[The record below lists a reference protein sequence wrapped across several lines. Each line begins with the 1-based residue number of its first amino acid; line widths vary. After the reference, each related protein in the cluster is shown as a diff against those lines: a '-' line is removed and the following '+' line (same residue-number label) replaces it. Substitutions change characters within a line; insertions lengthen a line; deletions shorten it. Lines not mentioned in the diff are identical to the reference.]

1 VSGVESTKRT
11 PRTQRFLVGLRIFA
25 FVAFVS
31 SVFNA
36 PPVSG
41 QMATAPSAAGYKQEA
56 GMVSSAMPKALQ
68 GIGFDQNIDQ
78 HIPLDTI
85 FRDES
90 GATVRLGDYFGKR
103 PVILSMVYYK
113 CKMLCPEEINGLVGS
128 LEMVKFDPGKDFN
141 VVFVSID
148 PTETPKD
155 AAEEKATYMKRYGR
169 PGTEGGWHFLTGEQP
184 AITAL
189 ANAVGYGYTRVPGPD
204 GQMNQFAHASAVEIL
219 TPTGKLDQ
227 YYLGVEYAP
236 KDLQLG
242 LVEAANGKIGSP
254 VDDILTYCYRYNP
267 LLNRHD
273 LLIARI
279 VQAGCLLTVLLL
291 GTYMVINFRRDIR
304 NGRSASGKTANG

>member
-1 VSGVESTKRT
+1 MNKLATIRKNASALALVALALCCCVPAFAQVAPWGEKQPGPVRDEAPELLKKVAI
-11 PRTQRFLVGLRIFA
+11 TQKL
-25 FVAFVS
+25 
-31 SVFNA
+31 NA
-36 PPVSG
+36 
-41 QMATAPSAAGYKQEA
+41 Q
-56 GMVSSAMPKALQ
+56 
-68 GIGFDQNIDQ
+68 
-78 HIPLDTI
+78 IPLGLQ
-85 FRDES
+85 FRDET
-90 GATVRLGDYFGKR
+90 GKTVTLGDYFGKR

-148 PTETPKD
+148 PTETPQD
-155 AAEEKATYMKRYGR
+155 AAQEKATYMKRYGR

-204 GQMNQFAHASAVEIL
+204 GQMNQFAHASAIEIL

-279 VQAGCLLTVLLL
+279 VQAGCLLTLLIL
-291 GTYMVINFRRDIR
+291 GTYMFINFRRDIR
-304 NGRSASGKTANG
+304 NGRSAAAKTANG

>member
-1 VSGVESTKRT
+1 MNRLATIRKNASVLALVALALCCCT
-11 PRTQRFLVGLRIFA
+11 PAFGQVAPWGEKQPGPVRDEAPELLKKVAITQKL
-25 FVAFVS
+25 
-31 SVFNA
+31 NT
-36 PPVSG
+36 
-41 QMATAPSAAGYKQEA
+41 Q
-56 GMVSSAMPKALQ
+56 
-68 GIGFDQNIDQ
+68 
-78 HIPLDTI
+78 IPLDLQ
-85 FRDES
+85 FRDET
-90 GATVRLGDYFGKR
+90 GKTVTLGDYFGKR

-141 VVFVSID
+141 IVFVSID
-148 PTETPKD
+148 PTETPQD

-184 AITAL
+184 AITTL

-204 GQMNQFAHASAVEIL
+204 GQMNQFAHASAIEIL

-254 VDDILTYCYRYNP
+254 VDNILTYCYRYNP

-304 NGRSASGKTANG
+304 NGRSAAGKSANG

>member
-1 VSGVESTKRT
+1 MSKLKTIRNAA
-11 PRTQRFLVGLRIFA
+11 LALGLA
-25 FVAFVS
+25 AVALCG
-31 SVFNA
+31 A
-36 PPVSG
+36 
-41 QMATAPSAAGYKQEA
+41 APSLAQVAPWGEKQPGPVRDEA
-56 GMVSSAMPKALQ
+56 PQLLKKVAINQKLNTQ
-68 GIGFDQNIDQ
+68 
-78 HIPLDTI
+78 IPLDLR
-85 FRDES
+85 FRDETGKS
-90 GATVRLGDYFGKR
+90 VTLGDYFGQR

-113 CKMLCPEEINGLVGS
+113 CKMLCPEEMNALVGS

-148 PTETPKD
+148 PTETPQD
-155 AAEEKATYMKRYGR
+155 AAQEKATYMKRYGR
-169 PGTEGGWHFLTGEQP
+169 PDTAGGWHFLTGEQP

-204 GQMNQFAHASAVEIL
+204 GKMDQFAHASAIEIL
-219 TPTGKLDQ
+219 TPQGKLDQ

-242 LVEAANGKIGSP
+242 LVEAAHGKIGSP

-279 VQAGCLLTVLLL
+279 VQAGCLLTLLIL
-291 GTYMVINFRRDIR
+291 GTYMFINFRRDIR
-304 NGRSASGKTANG
+304 NGRSAAAKTANG